1 MFDLPDTYKVDV
13 KVALKDFIPND
24 LKPNDK
30 KRIKDAVIIDFST
43 NEGTNALSELMK
55 KKGIFNNPKNIE
67 MIKYFLDIINDKNCI
82 VLDFFSG
89 SSSTADAIMQL
100 NADDSGHRKFVM
112 IQLPE
117 ECEKKSDAYKEGYK
131 NICEVGKERIRR
143 AGNKIKSE
151 HPNADID
158 VGFKVFRAADTNIKW
173 NSLMDMG
180 QIDINQ
186 METSPDTIDFVPG
199 AKDVDIV
206 YELMLRQND
215 VPLSSKIEQIFGG
228 GYERTYLYADSYL
241 VCLETKITNELID
254 KLAELDP
261 LPIKFIF
268 RDSAFQDDIALK
280 DETFR
285 RLKALIEKNHG
296 LQKTTYTV
304 EFL

>member
-1 MFDLPDTYKVDV
+1 
-13 KVALKDFIPND
+13 
-24 LKPNDK
+24 
-30 KRIKDAVIIDFST
+30 
-43 NEGTNALSELMK
+43 
-55 KKGIFNNPKNIE
+55 

-228 GYERTYLYADSYL
+228 GVRTYL
-241 VCLETKITNELID
+241 
-254 KLAELDP
+254 P
-261 LPIKFIF
+261 LC
-268 RDSAFQDDIALK
+268 
-280 DETFR
+280 
-285 RLKALIEKNHG
+285 G
-296 LQKTTYTV
+296 
-304 EFL
+304 

>member
-1 MFDLPDTYKVDV
+1 
-13 KVALKDFIPND
+13 
-24 LKPNDK
+24 
-30 KRIKDAVIIDFST
+30 
-43 NEGTNALSELMK
+43 MK

-215 VPLSSKIEQIFGG
+215 VPLSSKSNKFSGG
-228 GYERTYLYADSYL
+228 G
-241 VCLETKITNELID
+241 TNVLTFMRIATWFVLKQ
-254 KLAELDP
+254 KL
-261 LPIKFIF
+261 
-268 RDSAFQDDIALK
+268 QM
-280 DETFR
+280 
-285 RLKALIEKNHG
+285 N
-296 LQKTTYTV
+296 
-304 EFL
+304 